1 MNMTE
6 EEFQAINDE
15 VIRQGALLKE
25 LLDPRDPK
33 DIGFKAVQDYAQAF
47 GNQAIA
53 RAAMQLRREGRYSLA
68 AQVMEGAR

>member
-1 MNMTE
+1 MTE

-15 VIRQGALLKE
+15 VIRQGARLKE
-25 LLDPRDPK
+25 LMSPIDPQDV
-33 DIGFKAVQDYAQAF
+33 GFQAVQEYAQAF

-68 AQVMEGAR
+68 AQVLEGAR